1 MDLEIISLYRVL
13 IILAVEAISVV
24 ITIILAKLLTMTR
37 LTTWEPVNG

>member
-37 LTTWEPVNG
+37 LTT

>member
-24 ITIILAKLLTMTR
+24 ITIILAKLFTMTR
-37 LTTWEPVNG
+37 LTT